1 FANSDFG
8 RSMPTSVVPR
18 LSIWEFAAQQTLE
31 RPILGW
37 GLNSSRILPGGG
49 EKVVIYDDRVGDGRQ
64 KQLHNESKLPLH
76 PHNQA
81 LQIWLELGGVA
92 AVIVAIFGGVILYRF
107 SAARI
112 AEAPLFG
119 LVTSYLVFAFSSFGA
134 WQNWWI
140 AGLFLVAVIW
150 KTLGRDPGT
159 MPQSDL

>member
-1 FANSDFG
+1 
-8 RSMPTSVVPR
+8 
-18 LSIWEFAAQQTLE
+18 
-31 RPILGW
+31 
-37 GLNSSRILPGGG
+37 LNSSRILPGGG
-49 EKVVIYDDRVGDGRQ
+49 EKAIIYDERAGGGRQ

-92 AVIVAIFGGVILYRF
+92 AVIVAIFGGVILNRF

-119 LVTSYLVFAFSSFGA
+119 LVTSYLVFAFLSFGV

-140 AGLFLVAVIW
+140 ATLFLVAFIW
-150 KTLGRDPGT
+150 KSLCRDPGT
-159 MPQSDL
+159 IPQSDL